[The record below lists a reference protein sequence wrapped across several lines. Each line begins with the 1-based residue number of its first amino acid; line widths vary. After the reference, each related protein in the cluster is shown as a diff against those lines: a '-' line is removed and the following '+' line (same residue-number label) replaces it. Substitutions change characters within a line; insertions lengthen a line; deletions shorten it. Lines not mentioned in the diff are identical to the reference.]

1 MRVVRVGGA
10 CLILFIPLCRKKKK
24 KETELS
30 FLFNPWRIFYK
41 LLPNILMD

>member
-10 CLILFIPLCRKKKK
+10 CLILFLPLCRKKKK

-30 FLFNPWRIFYK
+30 FLFNPWRIF
-41 LLPNILMD
+41 L